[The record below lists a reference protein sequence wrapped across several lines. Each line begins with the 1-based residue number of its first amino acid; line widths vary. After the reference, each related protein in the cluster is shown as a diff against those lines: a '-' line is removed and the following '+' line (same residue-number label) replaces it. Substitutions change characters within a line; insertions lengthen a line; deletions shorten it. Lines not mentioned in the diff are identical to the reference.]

1 MGGRRPTGLP
11 LRTQQETEETLWG
24 SQWPTL
30 EEIIHKCL
38 CKATH
43 PPTTPGHLPA
53 ELCTGTFALQALHR
67 DKPTPVSRLLTG
79 AVTGHEIESKANE
92 KAASRPRSLPWGI
105 IGRRLACSP
114 KVDPHRWPMFH
125 GCGDKSGHR
134 ESELSPRPNQI
145 PVGRS
150 ALPFPSR
157 TPVTIGN
164 LRESQP
170 HPPPTPHSLHS
181 FQPLSAAYIEKKEIG
196 TAVNLRDPSQGQ
208 SEFRM
213 PRSCLPPLGGQEQWT
228 APPRGCLGGQDFLI
242 FVRG

>member
-24 SQWPTL
+24 SQRPTL

-38 CKATH
+38 CKATC
-43 PPTTPGHLPA
+43 PPPAPGHLPA
-53 ELCTGTFALQALHR
+53 ELYMGTFALQALHR
-67 DKPTPVSRLLTG
+67 DKPTPASRLLTG

-92 KAASRPRSLPWGI
+92 KAASRPRSPPWGI
-105 IGRRLACSP
+105 QGRRLACSP

-145 PVGRS
+145 PVRRR

-170 HPPPTPHSLHS
+170 HPPPTPQISPVHAALMGMARMTVTSPPSSKRNPNPTRGGPGHIPGAERS
-181 FQPLSAAYIEKKEIG
+181 PRQAVIFDGAFQ
-196 TAVNLRDPSQGQ
+196 
-208 SEFRM
+208 M
-213 PRSCLPPLGGQEQWT
+213 P
-228 APPRGCLGGQDFLI
+228 
-242 FVRG
+242 